1 MVTDKLVRVINS
13 HQEGIIPRQIV
24 MHNLQEVMQTP
35 VPVPVLIIAADQA
48 DILQDTPILMEE
60 RNPITEE
67 QADQVPVH
75 QVIIHPLPLPL
86 IVPEDHQEVVVEVQV
101 EGTHH
106 LLEAVAVVTLREVAV
121 AEADIR
127 VAEVTDKKIHLILIH
142 KI

>member
-1 MVTDKLVRVINS
+1 
-13 HQEGIIPRQIV
+13 
-24 MHNLQEVMQTP
+24 MQTP
-35 VPVPVLIIAADQA
+35 VPVIITAADQA
-48 DILQDTPILMEE
+48 DLLQDTPILMEE